1 MPKGSC
7 VCGGWTYEYEGEPAG
22 VVSAC
27 ILLLTERSLTRQAV
41 CHCKPCQKTAGQNG
55 SYNILVP
62 ADKFKKLSGTDF
74 LYTRTGDSGKSVNY
88 QNCGTCATVMVA
100 DIEAMPGVKLVKGG
114 TLDDTAAIDK
124 AQPGVEIYTKNRP
137 GEPIERGDVVDKTY
151 PSGCALVLFTR
162 KFLSVIANLFFST
175 SRMVRSMAICRAKG
189 NFLIRLWSESGR
201 KRAKERK
208 LMCEMAVEIDIR

>member
-162 KFLSVIANLFFST
+162 KFLQSSLTCLFDFQDGAEHGNLQS
-175 SRMVRSMAICRAKG
+175 K
-189 NFLIRLWSESGR
+189 R
-201 KRAKERK
+201 KLLDSFGVSKRKKASERK
-208 LMCEMAVEIDIR
+208 KADV